1 MTELDSFNDK
11 LLEGTSRSFY
21 LTLKRLPKSVKG
33 QIGLLYLFC
42 LLYTSDAADE

>member
-33 QIGLLYLFC
+33 QIGPVS
-42 LLYTSDAADE
+42 YTHLRAHETR